1 MLPPASLKLYQ
12 QFYKR
17 TLDIVQELISVRAL
31 VFDLAQLTCTCQK
44 KFDCRNAILIGS
56 SATFLSTSSNCG
68 SSFAV
73 GHHLRYNLEEITLD
87 VHPLFSF
94 QHIPL

>member
-17 TLDIVQELISVRAL
+17 TLDIVQELISVMAL
-31 VFDLAQLTCTCQK
+31 VFDLAQLTCQK
-44 KFDCRNAILIGS
+44 KFDCRNAIPRS

-68 SSFAV
+68 SNFAA
-73 GHHLRYNLEEITLD
+73 GHHLR
-87 VHPLFSF
+87 
-94 QHIPL
+94 